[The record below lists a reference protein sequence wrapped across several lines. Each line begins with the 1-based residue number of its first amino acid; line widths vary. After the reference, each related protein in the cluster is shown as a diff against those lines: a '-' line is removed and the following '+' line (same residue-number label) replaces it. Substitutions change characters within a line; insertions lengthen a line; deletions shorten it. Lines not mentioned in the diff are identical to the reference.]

1 MLKSTLGAE
10 EEGRIYRAWHTSIY
24 EERSAR
30 LLVVCTLL
38 TRDLWEERPSVS
50 SSRRNLSLFGVARG
64 RGCAH
69 VQGQGRSS
77 TLAVGKAEFSIVT
90 NDT

>member
-50 SSRRNLSLFGVARG
+50 SSRRNLSLVLQEAGDVHMFKG
-64 RGCAH
+64 RGGAALLLWEK
-69 VQGQGRSS
+69 QS
-77 TLAVGKAEFSIVT
+77 FP
-90 NDT
+90 

>member
-10 EEGRIYRAWHTSIY
+10 EGGRIYPARHTSIF

-38 TRDLWEERPSVS
+38 TRDLWEERAVV
-50 SSRRNLSLFGVARG
+50 GVISCLALQEVGDAHVFKG
-64 RGCAH
+64 RGGAALLLWEK
-69 VQGQGRSS
+69 QS
-77 TLAVGKAEFSIVT
+77 FP
-90 NDT
+90 

>member
-10 EEGRIYRAWHTSIY
+10 KEGRIYPAQHTGIA

-50 SSRRNLSLFGVARG
+50 SSRRNISCLALQEAGAVHMFKG
-64 RGCAH
+64 RGGAALLLWEK
-69 VQGQGRSS
+69 QS
-77 TLAVGKAEFSIVT
+77 FP
-90 NDT
+90 